1 MELILQE
8 SGNPDGFDACRWV
21 DAFLDASSP
30 ALGGRRPRELMRTSD
45 GRVVVSAL
53 VAQMQSGACM

>member
-8 SGNPDGFDACRWV
+8 FGNPDGFDAGRWV

-30 ALGGRRPRELMRTSD
+30 ALGGRRHRELMRTSD